1 MCFPFVAASP
11 PSRKGGRLRR
21 EPEIA
26 VKSDCS
32 RLLPIAI
39 DCNRNGG
46 IDTVSRIR
54 YKGTMPAKRKA
65 GYGFGAFAGVFT
77 PSILTI
83 IGVVMYLRFGWV
95 LGNLGLGRT
104 LLLVTLCNSVTLLTG
119 LSLSAL
125 ATNREVQG
133 GGAYYLVSRAFGA
146 ETGAAIGIPLF
157 LSQAIGTAF
166 YVAGFSE
173 SLVGALPVAAGWDP
187 RVVGSVTLLVL
198 AGVSVFSAN
207 LAMRVQYFIMAA
219 IALSLVS
226 FFAGGTPGEAVLAGP
241 AGEIPASPGFWV
253 VLAVFFPAVTGI
265 LSGVGMSGDL
275 RDPGRAI
282 PRGTLGAVL
291 AGYAIYMAVPVALFF
306 FAGDAPALR
315 TDPMIFQKCSRWPV
329 LVLPGVW
336 AACLSSALG
345 SLLAAP
351 RVLQAMSRDRL
362 APAFLGCGYGK
373 GDDPRA
379 AAALAFALA
388 AGAVW
393 AGGVNLLAPV
403 LTMVNLVIYALLN
416 LAAAIEE
423 AIGSAAWR
431 PTFRVPW
438 TVAAA
443 GFALCAAMMV
453 LISPGATVAAL
464 LLIGAIHW
472 AMVRRRLHARW
483 NDFRRGL
490 LRGGARTLL
499 HRLDARPEDERNWQ
513 PDILALGAASARRS
527 WLGELAAA
535 LSRDRGLLT
544 FASVVPE
551 EGWNAERAE
560 TTRRAVRDWAARRG
574 LEAFVRVHPAP
585 DPWSGMCDLVR
596 SYGFGPLVPNT
607 VLLGSPGDAEGA
619 LGAAS
624 VARLAVSLRRNLL
637 FASRRKPPEPD
648 TAAATPP
655 ELDLPRTI
663 DIWWRGRGN
672 NASFLL
678 ALACLL
684 RRSRQWEDAALR
696 LCHVAEPD
704 EDPARAEEAL
714 CAFLHDA
721 RVDAAVTVIP
731 QMKATELG
739 GAAAAIR
746 AASADTGLVLLG
758 LRPPLA
764 DESDRAYGDYLLA
777 CRRAAADLPRT
788 LYALAAEG
796 IDFRD
801 VFA

>member
-1 MCFPFVAASP
+1 M
-11 PSRKGGRLRR
+11 
-21 EPEIA
+21 E
-26 VKSDCS
+26 
-32 RLLPIAI
+32 
-39 DCNRNGG
+39 
-46 IDTVSRIR
+46 T
-54 YKGTMPAKRKA
+54 KRSG

-173 SLVGALPVAAGWDP
+173 SLVGALPAAAGWDP
-187 RVVGSVTLLVL
+187 RLVGSATLVAL

-226 FFAGGTPGEAVLAGP
+226 FFAGGNPGAEVLAGSGAAAP
-241 AGEIPASPGFWV
+241 SPGFWV

-275 RDPGRAI
+275 RNPGKAI

-291 AGYAIYMAVPVALFF
+291 AGYAIYMAVPVALYF

-315 TDPMIFQKCSRWPV
+315 TDPMIFQKCSRWPA

-362 APAFLGCGYGK
+362 APAFLGRGYGK

-453 LISPGATVAAL
+453 LISPAASVAAM

-472 AMVRRRLHARW
+472 MMVRRRLRARW
-483 NDFRRGL
+483 QDFRRGL
-490 LRGGARTLL
+490 LRSGTRTLV
-499 HRLDARPEDERNWQ
+499 HRLDASPEDGRNWQ
-513 PDILALGAASARRS
+513 PDILALGAASARRE
-527 WLGELAAA
+527 WLGTLAAA

-551 EGWNAERAE
+551 EGWSAERAE
-560 TTRRAVRDWAARRG
+560 ASGTAVRDWAARRG

-585 DPWSGMCDLVR
+585 DPWSGMRELVR
-596 SYGFGPLVPNT
+596 AYGFGPLVPNT
-607 VLLGSPGDAEGA
+607 VLMGAPGDGETAEGI
-619 LGAAS
+619 AS

-637 FASRRKPPEPD
+637 LAAREKGD
-648 TAAATPP
+648 AAAG
-655 ELDLPRTI
+655 EDGQAEDLPRRI
-663 DIWWRGRGN
+663 DLWWRGRGN
-672 NASFLL
+672 NASFML

-684 RRSRQWEDAALR
+684 RRSRQWDGASLR
-696 LCHVAEPD
+696 LCHAAEPG

-714 CAFLHDA
+714 CAFLREA
-721 RVDAAVTVIP
+721 RVDAQVTVLP
-731 QMKATELG
+731 SAMAEGPG
-739 GAAAAIR
+739 GASAAIR
-746 AASADTGLVLLG
+746 AASAEAGLVLLG
-758 LRPPLA
+758 LRPPL
-764 DESDRAYGDYLLA
+764 DGESDAAYGGYLLA
-777 CRRAAADLPRT
+777 CRRGAASLPRT
-788 LYALAAEG
+788 LYALAADG

>member
-1 MCFPFVAASP
+1 M
-11 PSRKGGRLRR
+11 
-21 EPEIA
+21 E
-26 VKSDCS
+26 
-32 RLLPIAI
+32 
-39 DCNRNGG
+39 
-46 IDTVSRIR
+46 T
-54 YKGTMPAKRKA
+54 KRSA

-173 SLVGALPVAAGWDP
+173 SLVGALPAAAGWDP
-187 RVVGSVTLLVL
+187 RLVGSATLVAL

-226 FFAGGTPGEAVLAGP
+226 FFAGGNPGAEVLAGSGTAAP
-241 AGEIPASPGFWV
+241 SPGFWV

-275 RDPGRAI
+275 RNPGKAI

-291 AGYAIYMAVPVALFF
+291 AGYAIYMAVPVALYF

-315 TDPMIFQKCSRWPV
+315 TDPMIFQKCSRWPA

-362 APAFLGCGYGK
+362 APAFLGRGYGK

-453 LISPGATVAAL
+453 LISPAASVAAM

-472 AMVRRRLHARW
+472 MMVRRRLRARW
-483 NDFRRGL
+483 QDFRRGL
-490 LRGGARTLL
+490 LRSGTRTLV
-499 HRLDARPEDERNWQ
+499 HRLDASPEDGRNWQ
-513 PDILALGAASARRS
+513 PDILALGAASARRE
-527 WLGELAAA
+527 WLGTLAAA

-551 EGWNAERAE
+551 EGWSAERAE
-560 TTRRAVRDWAARRG
+560 ASGTAVRDWAARRG

-585 DPWSGMCDLVR
+585 DPWSGMRELVR
-596 SYGFGPLVPNT
+596 AYGFGPLVPNT
-607 VLLGSPGDAEGA
+607 VLMGAPGDGETAEGI
-619 LGAAS
+619 AS

-637 FASRRKPPEPD
+637 LAAREKGD
-648 TAAATPP
+648 AAAG
-655 ELDLPRTI
+655 EDGQAEDLPRRI
-663 DIWWRGRGN
+663 DLWWRGRGN
-672 NASFLL
+672 NASFML

-684 RRSRQWEDAALR
+684 RRSRQWEGASLR
-696 LCHVAEPD
+696 LCHAAEPG

-714 CAFLHDA
+714 CAFLREA
-721 RVDAAVTVIP
+721 RVDAEVTVLP
-731 QMKATELG
+731 SAMAEGPG
-739 GAAAAIR
+739 GASAAIR
-746 AASADTGLVLLG
+746 AASAEAGLVLLG
-758 LRPPLA
+758 LRPPL
-764 DESDRAYGDYLLA
+764 DGESDAAYGGYLLA
-777 CRRAAADLPRT
+777 CRRGAASLPRT
-788 LYALAAEG
+788 LYALAADG

>member
-1 MCFPFVAASP
+1 M
-11 PSRKGGRLRR
+11 
-21 EPEIA
+21 E
-26 VKSDCS
+26 
-32 RLLPIAI
+32 
-39 DCNRNGG
+39 
-46 IDTVSRIR
+46 T
-54 YKGTMPAKRKA
+54 KRSA

-173 SLVGALPVAAGWDP
+173 SLVGALPAAAGWDP
-187 RVVGSVTLLVL
+187 RLVGSATLVAL

-207 LAMRVQYFIMAA
+207 LAVRVQYFIMAA

-226 FFAGGTPGEAVLAGP
+226 FFAGGNPGAEVLAGSGAAAP
-241 AGEIPASPGFWV
+241 PPGFWV

-275 RDPGRAI
+275 RNPGKAI

-291 AGYAIYMAVPVALFF
+291 AGYAIYMAVPVALYF

-315 TDPMIFQKCSRWPV
+315 TDPMIFQKCSRWPA

-362 APAFLGCGYGK
+362 APAFLGRGYGK

-453 LISPGATVAAL
+453 LISPAASVAAM

-472 AMVRRRLHARW
+472 MMVRRRLRARW
-483 NDFRRGL
+483 QDFRRGL
-490 LRGGARTLL
+490 LRSGTRTLV
-499 HRLDARPEDERNWQ
+499 HRLDASPEDGRNWQ
-513 PDILALGAASARRS
+513 PDILALGAASARRE
-527 WLGELAAA
+527 WLGTLAAA

-551 EGWNAERAE
+551 EGWSAERAE
-560 TTRRAVRDWAARRG
+560 ASGTAVRDWAARRG

-585 DPWSGMCDLVR
+585 DPWSGMRELVR
-596 SYGFGPLVPNT
+596 AYGFGPLVPNT
-607 VLLGSPGDAEGA
+607 VLMGAPGDGETAEGI
-619 LGAAS
+619 AS

-637 FASRRKPPEPD
+637 LAAREKGD
-648 TAAATPP
+648 AAAG
-655 ELDLPRTI
+655 EDGQAEDLPRRI
-663 DIWWRGRGN
+663 DLWWRGRGN
-672 NASFLL
+672 NASFML

-684 RRSRQWEDAALR
+684 RRSRQWEGASLR
-696 LCHVAEPD
+696 LCHAAEPG

-714 CAFLHDA
+714 CAFLREA
-721 RVDAAVTVIP
+721 RVDAEVTVLP
-731 QMKATELG
+731 SAMAEGPG
-739 GAAAAIR
+739 GASAAIR
-746 AASADTGLVLLG
+746 AASAEAGLVLLG
-758 LRPPLA
+758 LRPPLEG
-764 DESDRAYGDYLLA
+764 ESDAAYGGYLLA
-777 CRRAAADLPRT
+777 CRRGAASLPRT
-788 LYALAAEG
+788 LYALAADG

>member
-1 MCFPFVAASP
+1 M
-11 PSRKGGRLRR
+11 
-21 EPEIA
+21 E
-26 VKSDCS
+26 
-32 RLLPIAI
+32 
-39 DCNRNGG
+39 
-46 IDTVSRIR
+46 T
-54 YKGTMPAKRKA
+54 KRSG

-173 SLVGALPVAAGWDP
+173 SLVGALPAAAGWDP
-187 RVVGSVTLLVL
+187 RLVGSATLVAL

-207 LAMRVQYFIMAA
+207 LAVRVQYFIMAA

-226 FFAGGTPGEAVLAGP
+226 FFAGGNPGAEVLAGSGTAAP
-241 AGEIPASPGFWV
+241 SPGFWV

-275 RDPGRAI
+275 RNPGKAI

-291 AGYAIYMAVPVALFF
+291 AGYAIYMAVPVALYF

-315 TDPMIFQKCSRWPV
+315 TDPMIFQKCSRWPA

-362 APAFLGCGYGK
+362 APAFLGRGYGK

-453 LISPGATVAAL
+453 LISPAASVAAM

-472 AMVRRRLHARW
+472 MMVRRRLRARW
-483 NDFRRGL
+483 QDFRRGL
-490 LRGGARTLL
+490 LRSGTRTLV
-499 HRLDARPEDERNWQ
+499 HRLDASPEDGRNWQ
-513 PDILALGAASARRS
+513 PDILALGAASARRE
-527 WLGELAAA
+527 WLGTLAAA

-551 EGWNAERAE
+551 EGWSAERAE
-560 TTRRAVRDWAARRG
+560 ASGTAVRDWAVRRG

-585 DPWSGMCDLVR
+585 DPWSGMRELVR
-596 SYGFGPLVPNT
+596 AYGFGPLVPNT
-607 VLLGSPGDAEGA
+607 VLMGAPGDGETAEGI
-619 LGAAS
+619 AS

-637 FASRRKPPEPD
+637 LAAREKGD
-648 TAAATPP
+648 AAAG
-655 ELDLPRTI
+655 EDGQAEDLPRRI
-663 DIWWRGRGN
+663 DLWWRGRGN
-672 NASFLL
+672 NASFML

-684 RRSRQWEDAALR
+684 RRSRQWEGASLR
-696 LCHVAEPD
+696 LCHAAEPG

-714 CAFLHDA
+714 CAFLREA
-721 RVDAAVTVIP
+721 RVDAEVTVLP
-731 QMKATELG
+731 SAMAEGPG
-739 GAAAAIR
+739 GASAAIR
-746 AASADTGLVLLG
+746 AASAEAGLVLLG
-758 LRPPLA
+758 LRPPL
-764 DESDRAYGDYLLA
+764 DGESDAAYGGYLLA
-777 CRRAAADLPRT
+777 CRRGAASLPRT
-788 LYALAAEG
+788 LYALAADG

>member
-1 MCFPFVAASP
+1 M
-11 PSRKGGRLRR
+11 
-21 EPEIA
+21 E
-26 VKSDCS
+26 
-32 RLLPIAI
+32 
-39 DCNRNGG
+39 
-46 IDTVSRIR
+46 T
-54 YKGTMPAKRKA
+54 KRSA

-173 SLVGALPVAAGWDP
+173 SLVGALPAAAGWDP
-187 RVVGSVTLLVL
+187 RLVGSATLVAL

-226 FFAGGTPGEAVLAGP
+226 FFAGGNPGAEVLAG
-241 AGEIPASPGFWV
+241 AGTAAPSPGFWV

-275 RDPGRAI
+275 RNPGKAI

-291 AGYAIYMAVPVALFF
+291 AGYAIYMAVPVALYF

-315 TDPMIFQKCSRWPV
+315 TDPMIFQKCSRWPA

-362 APAFLGCGYGK
+362 APAFLGRGYGK

-453 LISPGATVAAL
+453 LISPAASVAAM

-472 AMVRRRLHARW
+472 MMVRRRLRARW
-483 NDFRRGL
+483 QDFRRGL
-490 LRGGARTLL
+490 LRSGTRTLV
-499 HRLDARPEDERNWQ
+499 HRLDASPEDGRNWQ
-513 PDILALGAASARRS
+513 PDILALGAASARRE
-527 WLGELAAA
+527 WLGTLAAA

-551 EGWNAERAE
+551 EGWSAERAE
-560 TTRRAVRDWAARRG
+560 ASGTAVRDWAARRG

-585 DPWSGMCDLVR
+585 DPWSGMRELVR
-596 SYGFGPLVPNT
+596 AYGFGPLVPNT
-607 VLLGSPGDAEGA
+607 VLMGAPGDGETAEGI
-619 LGAAS
+619 AS

-637 FASRRKPPEPD
+637 LAAREKGD
-648 TAAATPP
+648 AAAG
-655 ELDLPRTI
+655 EDGQAEDLPRRI
-663 DIWWRGRGN
+663 DLWWRGRGN
-672 NASFLL
+672 NASFML

-684 RRSRQWEDAALR
+684 RRSRQWEGAALR
-696 LCHVAEPD
+696 LCHAAEPG

-714 CAFLHDA
+714 CAFLREA
-721 RVDAAVTVIP
+721 RVDAEVTVLP
-731 QMKATELG
+731 SAMAEGPG
-739 GAAAAIR
+739 GASAAIR
-746 AASADTGLVLLG
+746 AASAEAGLVLLG
-758 LRPPLA
+758 LRPPL
-764 DESDRAYGDYLLA
+764 DGESDAAYGGYLLA
-777 CRRAAADLPRT
+777 CRRGAASLPRT
-788 LYALAAEG
+788 LYALAADG

>member
-1 MCFPFVAASP
+1 MGTK
-11 PSRKGGRLRR
+11 SRG
-21 EPEIA
+21 
-26 VKSDCS
+26 
-32 RLLPIAI
+32 
-39 DCNRNGG
+39 
-46 IDTVSRIR
+46 
-54 YKGTMPAKRKA
+54 
-65 GYGFGAFAGVFT
+65 GYGFGAFKGVFT

-173 SLVGALPVAAGWDP
+173 SLVGALPAAAGWDP
-187 RVVGSVTLLVL
+187 RVVGAATLLAL

-226 FFAGGTPGEAVLAGP
+226 FFAGGNPGEAVLTGTGAVP
-241 AGEIPASPGFWV
+241 PPPGFWV

-275 RDPGRAI
+275 RDPGKAI

-315 TDPMIFQKCSRWPV
+315 TDPMLFQKCSRWPA

-362 APAFLGCGYGK
+362 APAFLGRGYGK

-423 AIGSAAWR
+423 AMGSPAWR

-438 TVAAA
+438 AVAAA

-453 LISPGATVAAL
+453 LISPGATVAAM
-464 LLIGAIHW
+464 LLIGGIHW
-472 AMVRRRLHARW
+472 AMVRRRLRARW

-513 PDILALGAASARRS
+513 PDILALGAASARRE

-551 EGWNAERAE
+551 EGWSADRAQA
-560 TTRRAVRDWAARRG
+560 THRTVRDWAAKRG

-585 DPWSGMCDLVR
+585 DPWSGMRDLVR

-607 VLLGSPGDAEGA
+607 VLMGAPGDTGGA
-619 LGAAS
+619 PGVAS

-637 FASRRKPPEPD
+637 LAARGD
-648 TAAATPP
+648 AAAAPEGETPQP
-655 ELDLPRTI
+655 PPPDLPRSI

-704 EDPARAEEAL
+704 EDPARAEEVL
-714 CAFLHDA
+714 CAFLRDA
-721 RVDAAVTVIP
+721 RVEADVTVIP
-731 QMKATELG
+731 RSMADGPG

-758 LRPPLA
+758 LRPPLEG
-764 DESDRAYGDYLLA
+764 ESDDAYGGYLLA
-777 CRRAAADLPRT
+777 CRRSAAGLPRT

-801 VFA
+801 VFT

>member
-1 MCFPFVAASP
+1 M
-11 PSRKGGRLRR
+11 
-21 EPEIA
+21 E
-26 VKSDCS
+26 
-32 RLLPIAI
+32 
-39 DCNRNGG
+39 
-46 IDTVSRIR
+46 T
-54 YKGTMPAKRKA
+54 KRSA

-173 SLVGALPVAAGWDP
+173 SLVGALPAAAGWDP
-187 RVVGSVTLLVL
+187 RLVGSATLVAL

-226 FFAGGTPGEAVLAGP
+226 FFAGGNPGAEVLAGSGAAAP
-241 AGEIPASPGFWV
+241 SPGFWV

-275 RDPGRAI
+275 RNPGKAI

-291 AGYAIYMAVPVALFF
+291 AGYAIYMAVPVALYF

-315 TDPMIFQKCSRWPV
+315 TDPMIFQKCSRWPA

-362 APAFLGCGYGK
+362 APAFLGRGYGK

-453 LISPGATVAAL
+453 LISPAASVAAM

-472 AMVRRRLHARW
+472 MMVRRRLRARW
-483 NDFRRGL
+483 QDFRRGL
-490 LRGGARTLL
+490 LRSGTRTLV
-499 HRLDARPEDERNWQ
+499 HRLDASPEDGRNWQ
-513 PDILALGAASARRS
+513 PDILALGAASARRE
-527 WLGELAAA
+527 WLGTLAAA

-551 EGWNAERAE
+551 EGWSAERAE
-560 TTRRAVRDWAARRG
+560 ASGTAVRDWAARRG

-585 DPWSGMCDLVR
+585 DPWSGMRELVR
-596 SYGFGPLVPNT
+596 AYGFGPLVPNT
-607 VLLGSPGDAEGA
+607 VLMGAPGDGETAEGI
-619 LGAAS
+619 AS

-637 FASRRKPPEPD
+637 LAAREKGD
-648 TAAATPP
+648 AAAG
-655 ELDLPRTI
+655 EDGQAEDLPRRI
-663 DIWWRGRGN
+663 DLWWRGRGN
-672 NASFLL
+672 NASFML

-684 RRSRQWEDAALR
+684 RRSRQWEGASLR
-696 LCHVAEPD
+696 LCHAAEPG

-714 CAFLHDA
+714 CAFLREA
-721 RVDAAVTVIP
+721 RVDAQVTVLP
-731 QMKATELG
+731 SAMAEGPG
-739 GAAAAIR
+739 GASAAIR
-746 AASADTGLVLLG
+746 AASAEAGLVLLG
-758 LRPPLA
+758 LRPPL
-764 DESDRAYGDYLLA
+764 DGESDAAYGGYLLA
-777 CRRAAADLPRT
+777 CRRGAASLPRT
-788 LYALAAEG
+788 LYALAADG

>member
-1 MCFPFVAASP
+1 M
-11 PSRKGGRLRR
+11 G
-21 EPEIA
+21 E
-26 VKSDCS
+26 
-32 RLLPIAI
+32 
-39 DCNRNGG
+39 
-46 IDTVSRIR
+46 
-54 YKGTMPAKRKA
+54 KRKD
-65 GYGFGAFAGVFT
+65 GYGFGAFKGVFT

-125 ATNREVQG
+125 ATNREVRG

-146 ETGAAIGIPLF
+146 ETGAAVGIPLF

-173 SLVGALPVAAGWDP
+173 ALVNALPAAAGWDM
-187 RVVGSVTLLVL
+187 RVVGSATLAVMG
-198 AGVSVFSAN
+198 AVSVFSAN
-207 LAMRVQYFIMAA
+207 LALRVQYFIMAT
-219 IALSLVS
+219 IGLSLVS
-226 FFAGGTPGEAVLAGP
+226 FFAGGTPGAEVLAGSGEVP
-241 AGEIPASPGFWV
+241 AALGFWT

-275 RDPGRAI
+275 RDPGKAI

-291 AGYAIYMAVPVALFF
+291 AGYAIYMAVPVALHV

-315 TDPMIFQKCSRWPV
+315 TDPMVFQKCARWPS
-329 LVLPGVW
+329 LVLLGVW

-362 APAFLGCGYGK
+362 APAWMGRGWGK

-388 AGAVW
+388 AAAVW
-393 AGGVNLLAPV
+393 AGGVDLLAPV
-403 LTMVNLVIYALLN
+403 LTMVNLVVYALLN
-416 LAAAIEE
+416 LAAALEE
-423 AIGSAAWR
+423 GIGSAAWR

-438 TVAAA
+438 AVAAA

-464 LLIGAIHW
+464 ALIGAIHW
-472 AMVRRRLHARW
+472 TMVRRRLRARW
-483 NDFRRGL
+483 QDFRRGL
-490 LRGGARTLL
+490 LRSGTRTLV
-499 HRLDARPEDERNWQ
+499 HRLDARPEDGRNWQ
-513 PDILALGAASARRS
+513 PDILALGAASARRE

-551 EGWNAERAE
+551 EGWSAERTEGARQ
-560 TTRRAVRDWAARRG
+560 TVRDWAARRG

-585 DPWSGMCDLVR
+585 DPWSGMRELVR

-607 VLLGSPGDAEGA
+607 VLMGAPGDGEAAEGI
-619 LGAAS
+619 AS
-624 VARLAVSLRRNLL
+624 VARLSVSLRRNLL
-637 FASRRKPPEPD
+637 LAARAAEDADPAAPD
-648 TAAATPP
+648 GEDDRPK
-655 ELDLPRTI
+655 DLPRRI
-663 DIWWRGRGN
+663 DLWWRGRGN
-672 NASFLL
+672 NASFML

-684 RRSRQWEDAALR
+684 RRSRRWEGAALR

-714 CAFLHDA
+714 CAFLRDA
-721 RVDAAVTVIP
+721 RVDAAVTVLP
-731 QMKATELG
+731 APMAAGLG
-739 GAAAAIR
+739 GATAAIR
-746 AASADTGLVLLG
+746 AASAEAGLVLLG
-758 LRPPLA
+758 LRPPLPG
-764 DESDRAYGDYLLA
+764 ESDSAYGAYLLA
-777 CRRAAADLPRT
+777 CRRGAETLPRT
-788 LYALAAEG
+788 LYALAADG

>member
-1 MCFPFVAASP
+1 M
-11 PSRKGGRLRR
+11 
-21 EPEIA
+21 E
-26 VKSDCS
+26 
-32 RLLPIAI
+32 
-39 DCNRNGG
+39 
-46 IDTVSRIR
+46 T
-54 YKGTMPAKRKA
+54 KRSA

-173 SLVGALPVAAGWDP
+173 SLVGALPAAAGWDP
-187 RVVGSVTLLVL
+187 RLVGSATLLVL

-226 FFAGGTPGEAVLAGP
+226 FFAGGNPGAEVLAGP
-241 AGEIPASPGFWV
+241 AGEVPASPGFWV

-275 RDPGRAI
+275 RDPGKAI

-306 FAGDAPALR
+306 FAGDAPALC
-315 TDPMIFQKCSRWPV
+315 TDPMIFQKCSRWPA

-351 RVLQAMSRDRL
+351 RVLQAMARDRL
-362 APAFLGCGYGK
+362 APAFLGRGYGK

-453 LISPGATVAAL
+453 LISPGATVAAM

-472 AMVRRRLHARW
+472 TMVRRRLRARW
-483 NDFRRGL
+483 QDFRRGL
-490 LRGGARTLL
+490 LRSGARTLV
-499 HRLDARPEDERNWQ
+499 HRLDARPEDGRNWQ
-513 PDILALGAASARRS
+513 PDILALGAASARRE

-551 EGWNAERAE
+551 EGWSADRTQAIHQ
-560 TTRRAVRDWAARRG
+560 TVREWASKRG
-574 LEAFVRVHPAP
+574 LEVFVRVHPAP
-585 DPWSGMCDLVR
+585 DTWTGLRELVR

-607 VLLGSPGDAEGA
+607 VLMGAPKDAPTAEGI
-619 LGAAS
+619 AS

-637 FASRRKPPEPD
+637 LAARETED
-648 TAAATPP
+648 DAAAT
-655 ELDLPRTI
+655 DLPRSI
-663 DIWWRGRGN
+663 DLWWRGRGN
-672 NASFLL
+672 NASFML

-684 RRSRQWEDAALR
+684 RRSRQWEDASLR
-696 LCHVAEPD
+696 LCHVAEPG

-714 CAFLHDA
+714 CAFLRDA
-721 RVDAAVTVIP
+721 RVDAAVTVLP
-731 QMKATELG
+731 AALADGPG
-739 GAAAAIR
+739 GAPAAIR
-746 AASADTGLVLLG
+746 AASAEAGLVLLG
-758 LRPPLA
+758 LRPPLP
-764 DESDRAYGDYLLA
+764 DEPDASYAAYLLQ
-777 CRRAAADLPRT
+777 CRRSAATLPRT
-788 LYALAAEG
+788 LYALAADG

>member
-1 MCFPFVAASP
+1 
-11 PSRKGGRLRR
+11 
-21 EPEIA
+21 
-26 VKSDCS
+26 
-32 RLLPIAI
+32 
-39 DCNRNGG
+39 
-46 IDTVSRIR
+46 
-54 YKGTMPAKRKA
+54 MPAKRKG
-65 GYGFGAFAGVFT
+65 GYGFGAFKGVFT

-173 SLVGALPVAAGWDP
+173 SLVGALPAAAGWDP
-187 RVVGSVTLLVL
+187 RAVGSATLLAL
-198 AGVSVFSAN
+198 GAVSVFSAN
-207 LAMRVQYFIMAA
+207 LALRVQYFIMAA

-226 FFAGGTPGEAVLAGP
+226 FFAGGNPGAEALAGP
-241 AGEIPASPGFWV
+241 AGGVPASPGFWA

-291 AGYAIYMAVPVALFF
+291 AGYAIYMAVPVAFHF
-306 FAGDAPALR
+306 FAGGAPALR
-315 TDPMIFQKCSRWPV
+315 TDPMLFQKCSRWPA

-362 APAFLGCGYGK
+362 APAFLGRGYGK

-379 AAALAFALA
+379 AAVLAFALA

-423 AIGSAAWR
+423 AVGSPAWR

-453 LISPGATVAAL
+453 LISPGATVAAM

-472 AMVRRRLHARW
+472 AMVRRRLRARW
-483 NDFRRGL
+483 NDFRRSL

-499 HRLDARPEDERNWQ
+499 HRLDNHPADGRNWQ

-535 LSRDRGLLT
+535 LSRGRGLLT
-544 FASVVPE
+544 IASVVPE
-551 EGWNAERAE
+551 EGWTADRTE
-560 TTRRAVRDWAARRG
+560 TVRRTVHDWAARRG
-574 LEAFVRVHPAP
+574 IGAFVRVHPAP
-585 DPWSGMCDLVR
+585 DPWSGMRELVR

-607 VLLGSPGDAEGA
+607 VLLGAPGDPENAAGV
-619 LGAAS
+619 AS
-624 VARLAVSLRRNLL
+624 VAKLAVSLRRNLL
-637 FASRRKPPEPD
+637 
-648 TAAATPP
+648 
-655 ELDLPRTI
+655 
-663 DIWWRGRGN
+663 
-672 NASFLL
+672 
-678 ALACLL
+678 
-684 RRSRQWEDAALR
+684 
-696 LCHVAEPD
+696 
-704 EDPARAEEAL
+704 
-714 CAFLHDA
+714 
-721 RVDAAVTVIP
+721 
-731 QMKATELG
+731 
-739 GAAAAIR
+739 
-746 AASADTGLVLLG
+746 
-758 LRPPLA
+758 
-764 DESDRAYGDYLLA
+764 
-777 CRRAAADLPRT
+777 
-788 LYALAAEG
+788 LAAREAP
-796 IDFRD
+796 DDRRHS
-801 VFA
+801 AYL

>member
-1 MCFPFVAASP
+1 MET
-11 PSRKGGRLRR
+11 K
-21 EPEIA
+21 
-26 VKSDCS
+26 
-32 RLLPIAI
+32 
-39 DCNRNGG
+39 RNG
-46 IDTVSRIR
+46 
-54 YKGTMPAKRKA
+54 

-173 SLVGALPVAAGWDP
+173 SLVGALPAAAGWDP
-187 RVVGSVTLLVL
+187 RVVGSATLLAL

-226 FFAGGTPGEAVLAGP
+226 FFAGGNPGEAVLAGTGAAAP
-241 AGEIPASPGFWV
+241 SPGFWV

-315 TDPMIFQKCSRWPV
+315 TDPMIFQKCSRWPA

-362 APAFLGCGYGK
+362 APAFLGRGYGK

-438 TVAAA
+438 AVAAA

-453 LISPGATVAAL
+453 LISPAASVAAM

-472 AMVRRRLHARW
+472 MMVRRRLRARW
-483 NDFRRGL
+483 QDFRRGL
-490 LRGGARTLL
+490 LRSGTRTLV
-499 HRLDARPEDERNWQ
+499 HRLDARPEDGRNWQ
-513 PDILALGAASARRS
+513 PDILALGAASARRE
-527 WLGELAAA
+527 WLGTLAAS

-551 EGWNAERAE
+551 EGWSAERAE
-560 TTRRAVRDWAARRG
+560 ASRSAVRDWAARRG

-585 DPWSGMCDLVR
+585 DPWSGMRELVR
-596 SYGFGPLVPNT
+596 AYGFGPLVPNT
-607 VLLGSPGDAEGA
+607 VLMGAPGDGEAAEGI
-619 LGAAS
+619 AS

-637 FASRRKPPEPD
+637 LAAREEGD
-648 TAAATPP
+648 AAAG
-655 ELDLPRTI
+655 EDEKAKDLPRRI
-663 DIWWRGRGN
+663 DLWWRGRGN
-672 NASFLL
+672 NASFML

-684 RRSRQWEDAALR
+684 RRSRQWDGAALR
-696 LCHVAEPD
+696 LCHVAEPG

-714 CAFLHDA
+714 CAFLREA
-721 RVDAAVTVIP
+721 RVDAEVTVLP
-731 QMKATELG
+731 AAMAEGPG
-739 GAAAAIR
+739 GASAAIR
-746 AASADTGLVLLG
+746 AASAEAGLVLLG
-758 LRPPLA
+758 LRPPLEG
-764 DESDRAYGDYLLA
+764 ESDAAYGGYLLA
-777 CRRAAADLPRT
+777 CRRGAATLPRT
-788 LYALAAEG
+788 LYALAADG

>member
-1 MCFPFVAASP
+1 MVTK
-11 PSRKGGRLRR
+11 SR
-21 EPEIA
+21 
-26 VKSDCS
+26 S
-32 RLLPIAI
+32 
-39 DCNRNGG
+39 
-46 IDTVSRIR
+46 
-54 YKGTMPAKRKA
+54 

-125 ATNREVQG
+125 ATNREVEG

-173 SLVGALPVAAGWDP
+173 SLVGALPAAAGWDP
-187 RVVGSVTLLVL
+187 RLVGSATLLAL

-226 FFAGGTPGEAVLAGP
+226 FFAGGNPGAEVLAKS
-241 AGEIPASPGFWV
+241 AVKLPASPGFWE

-275 RDPGRAI
+275 RDPGKAI

-306 FAGDAPALR
+306 FAGGAPALR
-315 TDPMIFQKCSRWPV
+315 TDPMIFQKCSRWPA
-329 LVLPGVW
+329 LVLPGIW

-362 APAFLGCGYGK
+362 APAFLGRGYGK

-388 AGAVW
+388 AGAIW
-393 AGGVNLLAPV
+393 AGGIDRLAPV

-453 LISPGATVAAL
+453 LISPGATVAAM

-472 AMVRRRLHARW
+472 AMVRRRLRARW

-513 PDILALGAASARRS
+513 PDILALGAASARRE

-551 EGWNAERAE
+551 EGWSADRAQ
-560 TTRRAVRDWAARRG
+560 TTHRTVRDWAAKHG

-585 DPWSGMCDLVR
+585 DPWSGMRDLVR

-607 VLLGSPGDAEGA
+607 VLMGAPGDGGNAPGV
-619 LGAAS
+619 AS

-637 FASRRKPPEPD
+637 LAARGG
-648 TAAATPP
+648 AAADP
-655 ELDLPRTI
+655 EDDAQPAADLPRTI

-684 RRSRQWEDAALR
+684 RRSRRWEDATLR

-714 CAFLHDA
+714 CSFLRDA

-731 QMKATELG
+731 QAMAAELG

-746 AASADTGLVLLG
+746 AASAETGLVLLG

-764 DESDRAYGDYLLA
+764 DETDAAYGDYLLS
-777 CRRAAADLPRT
+777 CRRAATTLPRT
-788 LYALAAEG
+788 LYALAAGG

>member
-1 MCFPFVAASP
+1 M
-11 PSRKGGRLRR
+11 
-21 EPEIA
+21 E
-26 VKSDCS
+26 
-32 RLLPIAI
+32 
-39 DCNRNGG
+39 
-46 IDTVSRIR
+46 T
-54 YKGTMPAKRKA
+54 KRAA

-173 SLVGALPVAAGWDP
+173 SLVGALPAAAGWDP
-187 RVVGSVTLLVL
+187 RLVGSATLVAL

-226 FFAGGTPGEAVLAGP
+226 FFAGGNPGAEVLAGSGAAAP
-241 AGEIPASPGFWV
+241 SPGFWV

-275 RDPGRAI
+275 RNPGKAI

-291 AGYAIYMAVPVALFF
+291 AGYAIYMAVPVALYF

-315 TDPMIFQKCSRWPV
+315 TDPMIFQKCSRWPA

-362 APAFLGCGYGK
+362 APAFLGRGYGK

-453 LISPGATVAAL
+453 LISPAASVAAM

-472 AMVRRRLHARW
+472 MMVRRRLRARW
-483 NDFRRGL
+483 QDFRRGL
-490 LRGGARTLL
+490 LRSGTRTLV
-499 HRLDARPEDERNWQ
+499 HRLDASPEDGRNWQ
-513 PDILALGAASARRS
+513 PDILALGAASARRE
-527 WLGELAAA
+527 WLGTLAAA

-551 EGWNAERAE
+551 EGWSAERAE
-560 TTRRAVRDWAARRG
+560 ASGTAVRDWAARRG

-585 DPWSGMCDLVR
+585 DPWSGMRELVR
-596 SYGFGPLVPNT
+596 AYGFGPLVPNT
-607 VLLGSPGDAEGA
+607 VLMGAPGDGETAEGI
-619 LGAAS
+619 AS

-637 FASRRKPPEPD
+637 LAAREKGD
-648 TAAATPP
+648 AAAG
-655 ELDLPRTI
+655 EDGQAEDLPRRI
-663 DIWWRGRGN
+663 DVWWRGRGN
-672 NASFLL
+672 NASFML

-684 RRSRQWEDAALR
+684 RRSRQWEGAALR
-696 LCHVAEPD
+696 LCHVAEPG

-714 CAFLHDA
+714 CAFLREA
-721 RVDAAVTVIP
+721 RVDAEVTVLP
-731 QMKATELG
+731 SAMAEGPG
-739 GAAAAIR
+739 GASAAIR
-746 AASADTGLVLLG
+746 TASAEAGLVLLG
-758 LRPPLA
+758 LRPPL
-764 DESDRAYGDYLLA
+764 DGESDAAYGGYLLA
-777 CRRAAADLPRT
+777 CRRGAASLPRT
-788 LYALAAEG
+788 LYALATDD

>member
-1 MCFPFVAASP
+1 M
-11 PSRKGGRLRR
+11 
-21 EPEIA
+21 E
-26 VKSDCS
+26 
-32 RLLPIAI
+32 
-39 DCNRNGG
+39 
-46 IDTVSRIR
+46 T
-54 YKGTMPAKRKA
+54 KRSA

-173 SLVGALPVAAGWDP
+173 SLVGALPAAAGWDP
-187 RVVGSVTLLVL
+187 RLVGSATLVAL

-226 FFAGGTPGEAVLAGP
+226 FFAGGNPGAEVLAGSGAAAP
-241 AGEIPASPGFWV
+241 SPGFWV

-275 RDPGRAI
+275 RNPGKAI

-291 AGYAIYMAVPVALFF
+291 AGYAIYMAVPVALYF

-315 TDPMIFQKCSRWPV
+315 TDPMIFQKCSRWPA

-362 APAFLGCGYGK
+362 APAFLGRGYGK

-453 LISPGATVAAL
+453 LISPAASVAAM

-472 AMVRRRLHARW
+472 MMVRRRLRARW
-483 NDFRRGL
+483 QDFRRGL
-490 LRGGARTLL
+490 LRSGTRTLV
-499 HRLDARPEDERNWQ
+499 HRLDASPEDGRNWQ
-513 PDILALGAASARRS
+513 PDILALGAASARRE
-527 WLGELAAA
+527 WLGTLAAA

-551 EGWNAERAE
+551 EGWSAERAE
-560 TTRRAVRDWAARRG
+560 ASGTAVRDWAARRG

-585 DPWSGMCDLVR
+585 DPWSGMRELVR
-596 SYGFGPLVPNT
+596 AYGFGPLVPNT
-607 VLLGSPGDAEGA
+607 VLMGAPGDGETAEGI
-619 LGAAS
+619 AS

-637 FASRRKPPEPD
+637 LAAREKGD
-648 TAAATPP
+648 AAAG
-655 ELDLPRTI
+655 EDGQAEDLPRRI
-663 DIWWRGRGN
+663 DLWWRGRGN
-672 NASFLL
+672 NASFML

-684 RRSRQWEDAALR
+684 RRSRQWEGASLR
-696 LCHVAEPD
+696 LCHAAEPG

-714 CAFLHDA
+714 CAFLREA
-721 RVDAAVTVIP
+721 RVDAEVTVLP
-731 QMKATELG
+731 SAMAEGPG
-739 GAAAAIR
+739 GASAAIR
-746 AASADTGLVLLG
+746 AASAEAGLVLLG
-758 LRPPLA
+758 LRPPL
-764 DESDRAYGDYLLA
+764 DGESDAAYGGYLLA
-777 CRRAAADLPRT
+777 CRRGAASLPRT
-788 LYALAAEG
+788 LYALAADG

>member
-1 MCFPFVAASP
+1 ME
-11 PSRKGGRLRR
+11 K
-21 EPEIA
+21 
-26 VKSDCS
+26 
-32 RLLPIAI
+32 
-39 DCNRNGG
+39 
-46 IDTVSRIR
+46 
-54 YKGTMPAKRKA
+54 KRSA

-173 SLVGALPVAAGWDP
+173 SLVGALPAAAGWDP
-187 RVVGSVTLLVL
+187 RLVGSATLVAL

-226 FFAGGTPGEAVLAGP
+226 FFAGGNPGAEVLAGSGTAAP
-241 AGEIPASPGFWV
+241 SPGFWV

-275 RDPGRAI
+275 RNPGKAI

-291 AGYAIYMAVPVALFF
+291 AGYAIYMAVPVALYF

-315 TDPMIFQKCSRWPV
+315 TDPMIFQKCSRWPA

-362 APAFLGCGYGK
+362 APAFLGRGYGK

-453 LISPGATVAAL
+453 LISPAASVAAM

-472 AMVRRRLHARW
+472 MMVRRRLRARW
-483 NDFRRGL
+483 QDFRRGL
-490 LRGGARTLL
+490 LRSGTRTLV
-499 HRLDARPEDERNWQ
+499 HRLDASPEDGRNWQ
-513 PDILALGAASARRS
+513 PDILALGAASARRE
-527 WLGELAAA
+527 WLGTLAAA

-551 EGWNAERAE
+551 EGWSAERAE
-560 TTRRAVRDWAARRG
+560 ASGTAVRDWAARRG

-585 DPWSGMCDLVR
+585 DPWSGMRELVR
-596 SYGFGPLVPNT
+596 AYGFGPLVPNT
-607 VLLGSPGDAEGA
+607 VLMGAPGDGETAEGI
-619 LGAAS
+619 AS

-637 FASRRKPPEPD
+637 LAAREKGD
-648 TAAATPP
+648 AAAG
-655 ELDLPRTI
+655 EDGQAEDLPRRI
-663 DIWWRGRGN
+663 DLWWRGRGN
-672 NASFLL
+672 NASFML

-684 RRSRQWEDAALR
+684 RRSRQWEGASLR
-696 LCHVAEPD
+696 LCHAAEPG
-704 EDPARAEEAL
+704 EAPARAEEAL
-714 CAFLHDA
+714 CAFLREA
-721 RVDAAVTVIP
+721 RVDAEVTVLP
-731 QMKATELG
+731 SAMAEGPG
-739 GAAAAIR
+739 GASAAIR
-746 AASADTGLVLLG
+746 AASAEAGLVLLG
-758 LRPPLA
+758 LRPPL
-764 DESDRAYGDYLLA
+764 DGESDAAYGGYLLA
-777 CRRAAADLPRT
+777 CRRGAATLPRT
-788 LYALAAEG
+788 LYALAADG

>member
-1 MCFPFVAASP
+1 MET
-11 PSRKGGRLRR
+11 K
-21 EPEIA
+21 
-26 VKSDCS
+26 
-32 RLLPIAI
+32 
-39 DCNRNGG
+39 RNG
-46 IDTVSRIR
+46 
-54 YKGTMPAKRKA
+54 

-173 SLVGALPVAAGWDP
+173 SLVGALPAAAGWDP
-187 RVVGSVTLLVL
+187 RVVGSATLVAL
-198 AGVSVFSAN
+198 AAVSVFSAN

-226 FFAGGTPGEAVLAGP
+226 FFAGGNPGAEVLAGSGTAAP
-241 AGEIPASPGFWV
+241 SPGFWV

-265 LSGVGMSGDL
+265 LSGVGMSGNL
-275 RDPGRAI
+275 RNPGKAI

-315 TDPMIFQKCSRWPV
+315 TDPMIFQKCSRWPA

-362 APAFLGCGYGK
+362 APAFLGRGYGK

-453 LISPGATVAAL
+453 LISPAASVAAM

-472 AMVRRRLHARW
+472 MMVRRRLRARW
-483 NDFRRGL
+483 QDFRRGL
-490 LRGGARTLL
+490 LRSGTRTLV
-499 HRLDARPEDERNWQ
+499 HRLDASPEDGRNWQ
-513 PDILALGAASARRS
+513 PDILALGAASARRE

-551 EGWNAERAE
+551 EGWSADRTQA
-560 TTRRAVRDWAARRG
+560 THQAVREWASKRG
-574 LEAFVRVHPAP
+574 LEVFVRVHPAP
-585 DPWSGMCDLVR
+585 DTWSGLRELVR

-607 VLLGSPGDAEGA
+607 VLMGAPKDAPTAEGI
-619 LGAAS
+619 AS

-637 FASRRKPPEPD
+637 L
-648 TAAATPP
+648 AARETEDDDAAG
-655 ELDLPRTI
+655 LPRRI
-663 DIWWRGRGN
+663 DLWWRGRGN
-672 NASFLL
+672 NASFML

-684 RRSRQWEDAALR
+684 RRSRQWEGAALR
-696 LCHVAEPD
+696 LCHVAEPG

-714 CAFLHDA
+714 CAFLRDA
-721 RVDAAVTVIP
+721 RVDAAVTVLP
-731 QMKATELG
+731 APMAAGLG
-739 GAAAAIR
+739 GASAAIR
-746 AASADTGLVLLG
+746 AASAEAGLVLLG
-758 LRPPLA
+758 LRPPLEG
-764 DESDRAYGDYLLA
+764 ESDAAYGGYLLA
-777 CRRAAADLPRT
+777 CRRGAATLPRT
-788 LYALAAEG
+788 LYALAADG